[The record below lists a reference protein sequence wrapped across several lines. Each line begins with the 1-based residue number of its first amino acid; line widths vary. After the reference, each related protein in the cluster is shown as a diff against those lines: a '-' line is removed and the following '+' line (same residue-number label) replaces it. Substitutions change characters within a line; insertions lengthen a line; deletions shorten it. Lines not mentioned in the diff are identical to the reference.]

1 MVHDR
6 TTAITMA
13 AASMAAATCSERL
26 SSLAE
31 SLRQLRVHRLR
42 HNRTTAQRKNKDTAS
57 VSANKLR

>member
-42 HNRTTAQRKNKDTAS
+42 HNRKNKDTAS